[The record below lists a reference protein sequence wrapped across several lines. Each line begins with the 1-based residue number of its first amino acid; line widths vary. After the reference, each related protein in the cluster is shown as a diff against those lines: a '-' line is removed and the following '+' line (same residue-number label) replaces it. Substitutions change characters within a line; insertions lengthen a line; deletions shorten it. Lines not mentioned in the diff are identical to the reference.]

1 MKIHREIGIIIIA
14 LFTGLYSF
22 SQEKRDTVLGGNA
35 KQWNLQDCISHALEN
50 NISVSQSYLKQR
62 SSELQ
67 VNQAKMN
74 RLPSVNGS
82 ASQSLFDPMNTSVG
96 VNANLNLFNG
106 FNTENSIKKS
116 KLELERQ
123 KIHVEQAKYDIEI
136 AVAEA
141 YLQVLYA
148 HDNVELAD
156 LLVSVTEKELKISE
170 TKFKIGSI
178 SQRDYS
184 DMEAQY
190 ANKQYSL
197 IRAQNQYEQHLLT
210 LKQLLEL
217 EPGVA
222 FDIVIDRPT
231 AEFEVPS
238 PIDVFNDACKVYPDM
253 RYAEQQLAIDSLSV
267 KMAKSS
273 YYPSLSLS
281 AGVGA
286 NINFFDSESELQG
299 NNSLR
304 LSLSVPIF
312 NKWQTKT
319 NVETAKINSEY
330 NVLAVES
337 TKKNLYKQIENA
349 CQNAKSYQAE
359 DKALSASLEALNV
372 SVDLARKQFEV
383 GLIDATTLLI
393 TETNYA
399 QTKVSQF
406 QAQYMAI
413 LNHLVIQHYQG
424 KAIAY

>member
-1 MKIHREIGIIIIA
+1 MRSHKIILLIA
-14 LFTGLYSF
+14 VLVTTNCF
-22 SQEKRDTVLGGNA
+22 SQEDSLVNTNV
-35 KQWNLQDCISHALEN
+35 WDLQTCISYALEN
-50 NISVSQSYLKQR
+50 NLSVSQSYLKQR

-67 VNQAKMN
+67 YKQSKMN

-82 ASQSLFDPMNTSVG
+82 ASQSLLDPMNTSVG
-96 VNANLNLFNG
+96 VNASLNLFNG
-106 FNTENSIKKS
+106 FNTENNIKKS

-123 KIHVEQAKYDIEI
+123 EIQVEQAKYDIEI

-141 YLQVLYA
+141 FIQTLYA
-148 HDNVELAD
+148 KDNILLAEK
-156 LLVSVTEKELKISE
+156 LLETSEKELKISE
-170 TKFKIGSI
+170 TKFKVGSV

-184 DMEAQY
+184 EMQAQY

-197 IRAQNQYEQHLLT
+197 IRAQNQYSQQLLT

-217 EPGVA
+217 EPDENFEIEQREKPFA
-222 FDIVIDRPT
+222 D
-231 AEFEVPS
+231 FEVPS
-238 PIDVFNDACKVYPDM
+238 PMDVYNDACKLYPEM
-253 RYAEQQLAIDSLSV
+253 KYAEQQLAIDSLAV

-286 NINFFDSESELQG
+286 NMNFFDSESELQG

-312 NKWQTKT
+312 NRWQTKT
-319 NVETAKINSEY
+319 NVETTKINSEY
-330 NVLAVES
+330 NLLAVES

-349 CQNAKSYQAE
+349 CQNATSYQAE
-359 DKALSASLEALNV
+359 DKALQASLEAMEV
-372 SVDLARKQFEV
+372 SFELAQKQFEV

-399 QTKVSQF
+399 QTSISQI
-406 QAQYMAI
+406 QAKYMAI
-413 LNHLVIQHYQG
+413 LNYMVIQHYQG
-424 KAIAY
+424 KTIAF